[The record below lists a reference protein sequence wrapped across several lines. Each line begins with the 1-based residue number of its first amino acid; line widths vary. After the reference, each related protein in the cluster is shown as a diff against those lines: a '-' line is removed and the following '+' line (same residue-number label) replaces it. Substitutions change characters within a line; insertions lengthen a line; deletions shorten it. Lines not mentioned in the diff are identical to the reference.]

1 MSRLCDSHSP
11 FQTCKSLQ
19 MRDISQ
25 SVTIFLR
32 NAVVVPTRN
41 ALNLLHH
48 AALSGNSQSIA
59 GHNKNEFP

>member
-1 MSRLCDSHSP
+1 
-11 FQTCKSLQ
+11 

-32 NAVVVPTRN
+32 NAVIVPTRN